1 MQVKL
6 VGTAAWEK
14 AALDKGGNGSGCLH
28 PGAVLPPSAV
38 CLFPLQWDSPPLGA
52 AG

>member
-14 AALDKGGNGSGCLH
+14 AALDRRGNGLGCLQ
-28 PGAVLPPSAV
+28 PGTVLPPSAV
-38 CLFPLQWDSPPLGA
+38 CLFPLQWDSLPLGA